1 MNSAL
6 PRRAAFDCIVVGGGH
21 NGLACAAYLARAGRS
36 VLVLEAAGRLGGAA
50 ITREFAPGF
59 RVSAGAH
66 LLHQMPARLIEELA
80 LERHG
85 LRWAAQSLPTA
96 ALAREGAA
104 LLLGGSGPGSIEG
117 PVDREDTDSYER
129 YTALMQ
135 RFAAVMHPMLEAVP
149 PRLGTDS
156 WGDRVNLMRL
166 GWRIR
171 RLGRRDMRELL
182 RIGGMNVYDLLK
194 EHFRSPLLQGA
205 LGFDAVLGTNF
216 GPRAPGT
223 VMTLLYRLATQHGAG
238 TRALALPEG
247 GLGAVSDALAA
258 AARAAGAEVR
268 LAAPVARVTVVDDR
282 ACGVALQSG
291 ESIAAR
297 AVISSAD
304 PGTSFLGLVGSE
316 HLDTAFVRRVHH
328 LRSRGLAAKLHLAL
342 DGLPKFSSL
351 PAAAHGARLL
361 VAPSLEYVEHA
372 YNHSK
377 YGEYSAAPALEITV
391 PTLSDPG
398 LAPHG
403 KHVLSAIVQYAPYE
417 ITGGWA
423 AQREAFER
431 RLIEQLDGYAP
442 GLRSLVRASEL
453 LTPPDMER
461 EFRIRGGHWHHVD
474 LALDQFYAVR
484 PVPGATQH
492 RTPLPGFYLCGAGC
506 HPGGGVMGIAGRNAA
521 QRVIA
526 EEPRS

>member
-1 MNSAL
+1 MNSTIS
-6 PRRAAFDCIVVGGGH
+6 RRATFDCIVVGGGH

-36 VLVLEAAGRLGGAA
+36 VLVLEAAGGLGGAA
-50 ITREFAPGF
+50 VTREFAPGF

-66 LLHQMPARLIEELA
+66 LLHQMPARLIDELA

-85 LRWAAQSLPTA
+85 LHWAAQSLPTA
-96 ALAREGAA
+96 ALAPDGAA
-104 LLLGGSGPGSIEG
+104 LMFGSSGSGSIAGALE
-117 PVDREDTDSYER
+117 REDTEAYPR
-129 YTALMQ
+129 FVALMQ
-135 RFAAVMHPMLEAVP
+135 RFAAVMNPMLEEAP

-156 WGDRVNLMRL
+156 WGDRLNLMRL

-182 RIGGMNVYDLLK
+182 RIGGMNVYDLLQ

-223 VMTLLYRLATQHGAG
+223 VMTLLYRLAAQQGAG
-238 TRALALPEG
+238 PRGLTLPVG
-247 GLGAVSDALAA
+247 GLGAVSDALAS
-258 AARAAGAEVR
+258 AARAAGAEIR
-268 LAAPVARVTVVDDR
+268 LSVPVARVTVAADR
-282 ACGVALQSG
+282 ACGVTLQSG
-291 ESIAAR
+291 ESIAAG

-304 PGTSFLGLVGSE
+304 PRTSLLGLVGSE

-328 LRSRGLAAKLHLAL
+328 LRTRGLAAKLHLAL
-342 DGLPKFSSL
+342 DRLPKFSGLS
-351 PAAAHGARLL
+351 AGAHAARLL
-361 VAPSLEYVEHA
+361 IAPSLDYVEQA

-377 YGEYSAAPALEITV
+377 YGEHSAAPALEITL

-398 LAPHG
+398 LAPDG

-417 ITGGWA
+417 LSGGWA
-423 AQREAFER
+423 GQRAAFER
-431 RLIEQLDGYAP
+431 QLIEQLDGYAP

-453 LTPPDMER
+453 LTPPDLER
-461 EFRIRGGHWHHVD
+461 EFRISGGHWHHAD

-521 QRVIA
+521 RQVIA
-526 EEPRS
+526 EAPAS

>member
-1 MNSAL
+1 MNAVYS
-6 PRRAAFDCIVVGGGH
+6 PRTAYDCIVIGGGH

-36 VLVLEAAGRLGGAA
+36 VLVLEAAERLGGAA

-66 LLHQMPARLIEELA
+66 LLHQMPARLIGELA

-96 ALAREGAA
+96 ALATQGPA
-104 LLLGGSGPGSIEG
+104 LVFGSAGPGSIEG
-117 PVDREDTDSYER
+117 PVDVEDTEAHAR
-129 YTALMQ
+129 FTALMQ
-135 RFAAVMHPMLEAVP
+135 RFAAVMNPMLESPP
-149 PRLGTDS
+149 PRLGTDRWS
-156 WGDRVNLMRL
+156 DRLSLMRL

-171 RLGRRDMRELL
+171 RLGRHDMRELL

-205 LGFDAVLGTNF
+205 VGFDAVLGTNF

-223 VMTLLYRLATQHGAG
+223 VMTLLYRLAAQHGAG
-238 TRALALPEG
+238 ARALALPEG
-247 GLGAVSDALAA
+247 GLGAVADALAG
-258 AARAAGAEVR
+258 AARAAGAEIR
-268 LAAPVARVTVVDDR
+268 LAAPVARVTVADDR
-282 ACGVALQSG
+282 ACGVTLQSG
-291 ESIAAR
+291 ESIAAK

-304 PGTSFLGLVGSE
+304 PYTSFLGLVGSE

-328 LRSRGLAAKLHLAL
+328 LRRRGLVAKLHLAL
-342 DGLPKFSSL
+342 DGLPKFNGL
-351 PAAAHGARLL
+351 PAALHGARLL

-377 YGEYSAAPALEITV
+377 YGEHSAAPALEITV
-391 PTLSDPG
+391 PTLSDPD
-398 LAPHG
+398 LAPQG
-403 KHVLSAIVQYAPYE
+403 RHVLSAIVQYAPYE
-417 ITGGWA
+417 IRGGWA
-423 AQREAFER
+423 AQRAGFER
-431 RLIEQLDGYAP
+431 QLIEQLDGYAP

-461 EFRIRGGHWHHVD
+461 EFRISGGHWHHVD

-492 RTPLPGFYLCGAGC
+492 RTTLPGFYLCGAGC

-521 QRVIA
+521 RQVIA
-526 EEPRS
+526 EEPAS